1 MNYFQSTLPPQYLWL
16 DQNLKC
22 LIWQKEYWQKGKR
35 KITPRN
41 LLKIQFFI
49 HFPRFNEIKW
59 LHVKSIFQLT
69 CILLYRMQL
78 CLRIKKDTHIN
89 AQTKKKNLS
98 RYLLYRTLH
107 TRDPSQYFWASKTEV
122 LKSATSIFWGVAPS
136 HSRSPTSKSGK
147 PSCK

>member
-22 LIWQKEYWQKGKR
+22 LIWQKEYWQKGKQ

-89 AQTKKKNLS
+89 AQTKKKIYQDISYIELF
-98 RYLLYRTLH
+98 T
-107 TRDPSQYFWASKTEV
+107 PEIPASISEQAK